1 MLKLT
6 AVAFLKKGHPWPV
19 FIYFRVLKQTLQFFT
34 ANIREKMS
42 IQYTVLGFEPM
53 SSHNQ

>member
-53 SSHNQ
+53 SSHNH